1 MARVNYILAS
11 FIFVLLCSVEP
22 LEARKLR
29 SLEKEF
35 DHQLIPSSK
44 NNFQLSAFGGGITS
58 TPTSSD
64 IYGHA
69 MAKTDD
75 HRILVESV
83 PSPGI
88 GH

>member
-1 MARVNYILAS
+1 MVRVNYILAS
-11 FIFVLLCSVEP
+11 FIFVLLCSVAP
-22 LEARKLR
+22 LEARKLT

-44 NNFQLSAFGGGITS
+44 NSFQLSVFGGGITS

-69 MAKTDD
+69 MAKTND